1 MHVDSLPLMENNP
14 PICDHCS
21 AQAISTEQSEPQSWK
36 YHLNRFSRRW
46 QKLLIGYDW
55 LTVKSCARIINGHGK
70 LMSQC
75 GFPRL
80 EFVEDGTAVHWVLA
94 VRLTVPQSWFDFQ
107 NYTIHLVGGWKK
119 SPFKKTILWY
129 KIGIIFFQ
137 CVSKTPTQQKK
148 LATTKYTL
156 SITMKPT
163 MTSVA
168 MSPETHLT
176 RIGKFDKPVYTHE
189 Q

>member
-1 MHVDSLPLMENNP
+1 MENNP

-55 LTVKSCARIINGHGK
+55 LTGKSCARIINGHGK

-80 EFVEDGTAVHWVLA
+80 EFVEDGTAVRWVLA
-94 VRLTVPQSWFDFQ
+94 VRLTMPQSWFDFQ
-107 NYTIHLVGGWKK
+107 NYTIHLVGGWKN

-137 CVSKTPTQQKK
+137 CVSKTPMQQKN
-148 LATTKYTL
+148 LQRLNILYPL
-156 SITMKPT
+156 QWNPPWHRWLCHLKPT
-163 MTSVA
+163 SQELA
-168 MSPETHLT
+168 NL
-176 RIGKFDKPVYTHE
+176 KPVYTHE